1 MICYAERGESVD
13 AMQTISMWVKE
24 LPKRGKYTFT
34 LQEVVEQFPNL
45 TKDRIY
51 QELSRQIAKKLVKSV
66 WRGFY
71 AIVLHEYGLNSDIPP
86 SEYIDQLM
94 GYLGKR
100 YYVALLSAASMHGS
114 SHQSPQSYMIMIEG
128 GSLRSSAKN
137 GVLLDFYT
145 RKNVPQKYIE
155 HAISRSGTISFS
167 GKELTAIDL
176 VARMNSIGGLNR
188 VAEVLE
194 GLAEEGLEFEKVEAD
209 FFKLS
214 SAACIQR
221 LGYLLDEEL
230 GYREVAAV
238 LYSCAMEAG
247 IQFKHT
253 PLVPLANQTGG
264 SYGTQQKWKI
274 IVNREVEVG

>member
-1 MICYAERGESVD
+1 MDI
-13 AMQTISMWVKE
+13 MQTISTWVKE

-34 LQEVVEQFPNL
+34 LHEVVEQFPNL

-51 QELSRQIAKKLVKSV
+51 QELSRQIAKNLAKSV

-71 AIVLHEYGLNSDIPP
+71 AIVLHEYGLHGDIPP

-155 HAISRSGTISFS
+155 HARSRSGTISFS
-167 GKELTAIDL
+167 NKELTAIDL

-188 VAEVLE
+188 VVEVLE

-209 FFKLS
+209 FFRLS
-214 SAACIQR
+214 SAAYIQR
-221 LGYLLDEEL
+221 LGYILDEEL
-230 GYREVAAV
+230 DYREEAEA
-238 LYSCAMEAG
+238 LYAGAMEAN

-253 PLVPLANQTGG
+253 SLVPMANQTES
-264 SYGTQQKWKI
+264 SYGIQQKWKI
-274 IVNREVEVG
+274 VINRKAEVG